1 MRFFARFNLSCRTYE
16 LEVLGKER
24 EKRSQA

>member
-1 MRFFARFNLSCRTYE
+1 MRFFARFILSCRTYE

-24 EKRSQA
+24 KKRSQT